1 MHKTT
6 RKPDRRAHHAL
17 ENGKNYMRKGTLLNG
32 SLTAL
37 IGDLGHSDKIM
48 IVDAGWPI
56 PKDLRY
62 DICLTH
68 GIPRLT
74 EVFSVIAE
82 ELSIERVIVD
92 SEMQNHGAEVHAE
105 VQRIIAATEHAQ
117 GEKIVVDHEPH
128 VTFKEHARS
137 VKGIIRTG
145 ECIPYCNL
153 VVVAGLAFKPRS
165 QTP

>member
-1 MHKTT
+1 
-6 RKPDRRAHHAL
+6 
-17 ENGKNYMRKGTLLNG
+17 MRHGALLNG
-32 SLTAL
+32 PLTAL

-74 EVFSVIAE
+74 DVFSVIAE
-82 ELSIERVIVD
+82 ELSIEKVIID
-92 SEMQNHGAEVHAE
+92 SEMQNHGPEVYSEVH
-105 VQRIIAATEHAQ
+105 RIIAGAAAAS
-117 GEKIVVDHEPH
+117 GEPIEVENEPH
-128 VTFKEHARS
+128 VTFKEHAKS

-153 VVVAGLAFKPRS
+153 VIVAGLAFTPAPRRS
-165 QTP
+165 PL

>member
-1 MHKTT
+1 M
-6 RKPDRRAHHAL
+6 R
-17 ENGKNYMRKGTLLNG
+17 NGALLNG
-32 SLTAL
+32 PITGL

-68 GIPRLT
+68 GVPRLT
-74 EVFSVIAE
+74 DVFAVIAE
-82 ELSIERVIVD
+82 ELNIEKVIID
-92 SEMQNHGAEVHAE
+92 SEMLNYGPEVYRD
-105 VQRIIAATEHAQ
+105 VKRIIAAAAKAQ
-117 GEKIVVDHEPH
+117 GEEIAVEDERH
-128 VTFKEHARS
+128 VTFRDHAKS

-153 VVVAGLAFKPRS
+153 VLVAGLAFTPGPRRS
-165 QTP
+165 LAG